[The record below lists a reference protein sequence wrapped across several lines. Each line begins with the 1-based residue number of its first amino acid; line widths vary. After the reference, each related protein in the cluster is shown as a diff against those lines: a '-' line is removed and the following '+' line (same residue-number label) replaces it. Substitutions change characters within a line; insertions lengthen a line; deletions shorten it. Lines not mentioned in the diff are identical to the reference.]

1 MLRLYNGDC
10 LKIMKDIKDKS
21 VDFIYTDLPYATT
34 QNSWDILIPLEPLW
48 AEYSRILKDNGCV
61 ALWSQMPFSAQLVM
75 SNPNDFRY
83 EWIIEKTKGTGFLNA
98 KRMPMKCHE
107 NVLIFY
113 KKLPTYNPQKTTGH
127 TPVHAFTKHS
137 TDGTN
142 YGKTHSVSGG
152 GSTERYPRDVIQFK
166 WDTQKSA
173 VHPTQKPISAA
184 EYFIKTYTNEG
195 DTVLDSCM
203 GSGSTGVACARLGR
217 NFIGIEK
224 DEKYFNISI
233 DRFRAEGLSNKLPLV
248 KFDNFADIIVLEA
261 DLRKQNDLQ

>member
-1 MLRLYNGDC
+1 
-10 LKIMKDIKDKS
+10 
-21 VDFIYTDLPYATT
+21 
-34 QNSWDILIPLEPLW
+34 
-48 AEYSRILKDNGCV
+48 
-61 ALWSQMPFSAQLVM
+61 
-75 SNPNDFRY
+75 
-83 EWIIEKTKGTGFLNA
+83 
-98 KRMPMKCHE
+98 MKCHE

-203 GSGSTGVACARLGR
+203 GSGSAGVACARLNR

-224 DEKYFNISI
+224 DEKYFNTCIE
-233 DRFRAEGLSNKLPLV
+233 RFKAEGFSNKLPLV
-248 KFDNFADIIVLEA
+248 KVDNFVDTIVLEA